1 MTCMDPFVLLQ
12 TGSPGE
18 GFTAHITHI
27 VFMAG
32 VDLFVSVQATDCSKG
47 RSTYSVITHMLA
59 DCIHFMIAVTM
70 VNIITITSEGI
81 DCFFSVRMR

>member
-27 VFMAG
+27 VFMAS

-47 RSTYSVITHMLA
+47 HSTYSVITHMLA
-59 DCIHFMIAVTM
+59 DFVF
-70 VNIITITSEGI
+70 TS
-81 DCFFSVRMR
+81 